1 MSTGKPISWS
11 TANDNATAFLRLFE
25 GCFLHWYFGGSLRR
39 RRGTVTDVEHII
51 MPKFVPRIADDLYGT
66 PCGSCNAVWERSEA
80 LLRDK
85 TITKAVYGEG
95 RKTSLSAGGE
105 AGAHE
110 APKAPTHRWGE
121 KYRGMMFGGVKH
133 ELFMADANN
142 LGYILT
148 IRTGP
153 AAFSERTVSLLKQG
167 GRYRAE
173 GGYVRRVIAGDVSLL
188 TEHIVPCPTE
198 TEYLRLCGLPN
209 IPVLERDAFMEGAQR

>member
-1 MSTGKPISWS
+1 MSTGKPINWS
-11 TANDNATAFLRLFE
+11 TANDNANTFLRLFE

-85 TITKAVYGEG
+85 TITKAVYGD
-95 RKTSLSAGGE
+95 T
-105 AGAHE
+105 
-110 APKAPTHRWGE
+110 KAHRWGE

-133 ELFMADANN
+133 ELFMADDLN
-142 LGYILT
+142 LGAILT

-153 AAFSERTVSLLKQG
+153 AAFSERCVTLLKQG
-167 GRYRAE
+167 GKYRQE